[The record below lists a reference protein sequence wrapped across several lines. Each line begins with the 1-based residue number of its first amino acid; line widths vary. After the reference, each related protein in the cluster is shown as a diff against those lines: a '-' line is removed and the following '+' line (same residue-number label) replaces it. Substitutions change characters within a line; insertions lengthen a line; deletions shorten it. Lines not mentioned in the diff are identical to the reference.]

1 MAHGDVEYY
10 EVWGD
15 TASIGDLVK
24 AVVLTVGLTMAAYL
38 LVPGEA
44 PVPLVAGLGG
54 AVLGFVLSS
63 FLIPTKRVLA
73 AADEDADADADADA
87 DTDGGT
93 GTGTGV
99 RR

>member
-73 AADEDADADADADA
+73 AADEDLDDGAE
-87 DTDGGT
+87 TDGGT
-93 GTGTGV
+93 ATGTGV

>member
-73 AADEDADADADADA
+73 AADEGLDHETE
-87 DTDGGT
+87 TDGGT
-93 GTGTGV
+93 ATGTGV